1 MQKRNKV
8 LAGVLTGALVLSAGP
23 MALAATANYN
33 DSSVTGSSAAWQ
45 DWVKEWE
52 TVAADYTKVSLTPGA
67 DETQLNFA
75 WYSKTESGK
84 AATPVVH
91 FGTDK
96 DHLTAF
102 TGKAAQ
108 VDDSLTDGVAYD
120 YNHVT
125 VTGLEANTTYY
136 YTVEKNGVQSEV
148 QEYKT
153 GSFDSVK
160 MLYVGDPQIGASKG
174 QPQNGEALTAGSGAA
189 NTAARNDAFAW
200 NRTLEIATA
209 QNPGVNFIIS
219 AGDQVNKTGQAK
231 EEEYAGYLSPAV
243 LAGLPV
249 ATTIGNHDSLNPD
262 YTYHFNNPNA
272 TENGKTLTAF
282 TGKAAQVDDSLTDG
296 VAYDYN
302 HVTVTGLEAN
312 TTYYYTVEKN
322 GVQSE
327 VQEYKTGS
335 FDSVK
340 MLYVGDP
347 QIGASK
353 GQPQNGEALTAGSGA
368 ANTAAR
374 NDAFAWNRTLEIATA
389 QNPGVNFIISA
400 GDQVNKTGQA
410 KEEEYAG
417 YLSPAVLAGLPVAT
431 TIGNHDSLNPDYT
444 YHFNNPNA
452 TENGKT
458 QAGGDYYYSYG
469 AGLFIVLNTNNYNVA
484 EHEKT
489 IQEAIA
495 SAPDAAWRVVTI
507 HQDIYGTGLDHS
519 DTDGMI
525 LRTQLTPIF
534 DKYDIDVVLQ
544 GHDHTYSR
552 SKLLYGDGQTHGT
565 YEFRLNADGSD
576 YDWDNAFNTQTD
588 EKIPL
593 YPEEGDTAGTA
604 LHNAF
609 QADNGCYTI
618 EDTTGN
624 TVVNPKGTLYMT
636 ANSASGSKFY
646 ELIPTQQD
654 YIAERSQNWLPSY
667 SVIDMDS
674 DSFSITTYQI
684 TAEGKVE
691 AIDDTFTI
699 EKTAAPSSINTLE
712 AGGVT
717 YYRLRDVAAA
727 VSGQDNQFNVSWDN
741 GVVITTGAA
750 YADAV
755 PAGAPASGSAVT
767 LTLTVDGKSVT
778 TPAVLANGNYYLPA
792 SFYGTLGVTPAA

>member
-23 MALAATANYN
+23 MAVAATANYN
-33 DSSVTGSSAAWQ
+33 DSSVTGGSAAWQ

-96 DHLTAF
+96 DH
-102 TGKAAQ
+102 
-108 VDDSLTDGVAYD
+108 
-120 YNHVT
+120 
-125 VTGLEANTTYY
+125 
-136 YTVEKNGVQSEV
+136 
-148 QEYKT
+148 
-153 GSFDSVK
+153 
-160 MLYVGDPQIGASKG
+160 
-174 QPQNGEALTAGSGAA
+174 
-189 NTAARNDAFAW
+189 
-200 NRTLEIATA
+200 
-209 QNPGVNFIIS
+209 
-219 AGDQVNKTGQAK
+219 
-231 EEEYAGYLSPAV
+231 
-243 LAGLPV
+243 
-249 ATTIGNHDSLNPD
+249 
-262 YTYHFNNPNA
+262 
-272 TENGKTLTAF
+272 LTAF

-593 YPEEGDTAGTA
+593 YPEEGDTASTA
-604 LHNAF
+604 LHDAF

-667 SVIDMDS
+667 SVIEMDD
-674 DSFSITTYQI
+674 DSFTIDTYQI
-684 TAEGKVE
+684 TADGQVE
-691 AIDDTFTI
+691 AIDQTFTI
-699 EKTAAPSSINTLE
+699 EKQENAPETPVEAQPMTRADAVQALYEDAGSPAASGSSFT
-712 AGGVT
+712 
-717 YYRLRDVAAA
+717 D
-727 VSGQDNQFNVSWDN
+727 VSGD
-741 GVVITTGAA
+741 AA
-750 YADAV
+750 YAQAV
-755 PAGAPASGSAVT
+755 AWAAQNGIAAGNGDGTFAPNAPVTREQLAVM
-767 LTLTVDGKSVT
+767 VSRY
-778 TPAVLANGNYYLPA
+778 AVLQGRALSAGQDALNACSDAASVSGWAQSSVAQVLNGGLLTAENGQFAPKATAMTDELANALA
-792 SFYGTLGVTPAA
+792 QL